1 MCCSVQALTILV
13 TLIHTV
19 VNKKYSY
26 FVPELDVGLC
36 QVLDLSEEFAL
47 SECAVLHE
55 GNT

>member
-26 FVPELDVGLC
+26 FVPELDVGFC

-55 GNT
+55 ENT